1 MDSRVIWQPRPTVLG
16 VPRQGRLEKTGTVKD
31 NHGAAAPLIA
41 TLLQIKE
48 IESVMELVEARL
60 LWL

>member
-1 MDSRVIWQPRPTVLG
+1 MLG

-31 NHGAAAPLIA
+31 NHGAAAALIA
-41 TLLQIKE
+41 SLLQIKE
-48 IESVMELVEARL
+48 IEWVMELVEARL